1 MPNCDM
7 LAKGR
12 ASSWKNS
19 ALHRLSWCTV
29 GALRVLL
36 IPFPGARSRSLGRGP
51 AVLRQKET
59 SCPKAATRTPRAG
72 TPAASPNLAKASA
85 CCGAV
90 LRGKPCLCV
99 ADAPAAPVWQ
109 RGFSWG
115 GPGACSPLKPP
126 PPPRGT
132 AKHSGA
138 WHRFLLAARDSL
150 PPRPPLCARLR
161 ILPAVD

>member
-115 GPGACSPLKPP
+115 GPGACSPLKGAREGGGGGG
-126 PPPRGT
+126 RG
-132 AKHSGA
+132 GGGGGFCV
-138 WHRFLLAARDSL
+138 WVLLFFCFLLVVF
-150 PPRPPLCARLR
+150 C
-161 ILPAVD
+161 V